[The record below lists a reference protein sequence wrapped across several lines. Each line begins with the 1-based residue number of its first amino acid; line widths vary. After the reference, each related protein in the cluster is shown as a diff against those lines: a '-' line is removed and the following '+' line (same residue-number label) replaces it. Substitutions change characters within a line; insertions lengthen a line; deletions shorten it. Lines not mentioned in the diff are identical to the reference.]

1 MKFEGGATLFAISI
15 FIFVTLIF
23 FPETQFF
30 GDLSELYRNYAIFL
44 TVCLLVFPLEQ
55 FFKDGNSGFFQGNV
69 LVVTSIIYWSLLDLL
84 QGRYNMEDVQ
94 IGSVKYAFVSLAF
107 FTAVVIIS
115 SNYKLKL
122 PKELIS
128 AIKTNIDPQLL
139 YKIIVI
145 CFALG
150 IFYFYYSTGYN
161 FDYMISSLSKSR
173 FRSPWAR
180 GVSGGFVSFLEHLKY
195 FGYVLPSLTALLII
209 SEKKV
214 NYRTISALA
223 MMIFF
228 SAFEFQGG
236 GRRITGFLL
245 GSFVMTFLIYY
256 RHSLKIR
263 HYAILGVIGFLFLIL
278 LDMQLAFRN
287 KGYENMFSTYEIEQL
302 DEIRVDDNFLRLAQV
317 IELIPSQFPHSGMD
331 YLIWS
336 FARPIPRAIW
346 PGKPMGPGFDVAEM
360 VGAKGVSL
368 TTTVVGEAYASFG
381 YIMIIVVGLISGVL
395 SGTLNSLLKR
405 PIGVLGIAFYAL
417 GVLALVAGVRALV
430 DLIIFSYAFLGLFVV
445 YKYLLKRK
453 KGVFEVEDQAI
464 LL

>member
-1 MKFEGGATLFAISI
+1 MKFEGGAALFAISVFI
-15 FIFVTLIF
+15 FITLIF
-23 FPETQFF
+23 FPEIQYF
-30 GDLSELYRNYAIFL
+30 GELSELYRTYAIFL
-44 TVCLLVFPLEQ
+44 TICLLIFPLEQ
-55 FFKDGNSGFFQGNV
+55 FIKEGNTGFFKGNV

-94 IGSVKYAFVSLAF
+94 IISVKYAFITLAF
-107 FTAVVIIS
+107 YTGVVVIS
-115 SNYKLKL
+115 SNYRLKIPSQL
-122 PKELIS
+122 DS
-128 AIKTNIDPQLL
+128 AIKTNLDPKLL
-139 YKIIVI
+139 YKIIGI

-173 FRSPWAR
+173 FRSPWSR
-180 GVSGGFVSFLEHLKY
+180 GISGGFDSFLEHLKY
-195 FGYVLPSLTALLII
+195 FGYVLPALTALLII

-214 NYRTISALA
+214 NFRTISALA

-256 RHSLKIR
+256 RQSLKIR
-263 HYAILGVIGFLFLIL
+263 HYVLLGVFGFLFLIL

-287 KGYENMFSTYEIEQL
+287 KGYQDMFSTYEIEQM

-381 YIMIIVVGLISGVL
+381 FLMIIVVGCISGIL
-395 SGTLNSLLKR
+395 SGTLNTLLKR
-405 PIGVLGIAFYAL
+405 PIGVLGVAFYAL

-445 YKYLLKRK
+445 YKYLLRRKR
-453 KGVFEVEDQAI
+453 GVFEVEEGI
-464 LL
+464 F